1 MKAAGPLS
9 LGPSEVIMHPPFLPF
24 LIVALATLVSV
35 TGATQTAPPK
45 PESPASQ
52 TAASQP
58 APEPLT
64 PEKRA
69 DIYMARKMYREAID
83 TYRQVEQELTAQL
96 PARKPRKDDGS
107 YQRLANRL
115 AVILNKIGIAYHQL
129 MELDTARRYYERA
142 VKLNPSYAE
151 AINNIGTVY
160 YAQKS
165 YRRAISQYRKALKF
179 SPNSASIYS
188 NLGTAYFARKNYEEA
203 SKAYAKALELDPDV
217 FEHRSSYGVL
227 LQERNVE
234 ERARFHYYLAKVYAQ
249 AGMNERALLYIRKAL
264 EEGFKDRRKFLE
276 EPEFAGLQELPEF
289 QELMKMEFRAL

>member
-1 MKAAGPLS
+1 MRPPLS
-9 LGPSEVIMHPPFLPF
+9 FLPV
-24 LIVALATLVSV
+24 LVLAVVVS
-35 TGATQTAPPK
+35 AAQAPQVP
-45 PESPASQ
+45 PPNPAPVD
-52 TAASQP
+52 TPAAASQP
-58 APEPLT
+58 PPEPLT

-69 DIYMARKMYREAID
+69 DIYMARKMYREAIE
-83 TYRQVEQELTAQL
+83 TYRQVEQELAAKL
-96 PARKPRKDDGS
+96 PARKPRRDDGT
-107 YQRLANRL
+107 YQQTANRL

-142 VKLNPSYAE
+142 VKLNPQYAE
-151 AINNIGTVY
+151 AINNIGTVH
-160 YAQKS
+160 YAQKN
-165 YRRAISQYRKALKF
+165 YRRAISQYRKALKIT
-179 SPNSASIYS
+179 PNSASIYS

-264 EEGFKDRRKFLE
+264 EEGFKDRRKFME

>member
-1 MKAAGPLS
+1 MRPPLS
-9 LGPSEVIMHPPFLPF
+9 FLPV
-24 LIVALATLVSV
+24 LVLAVVVS
-35 TGATQTAPPK
+35 AAQAPQAPP
-45 PESPASQ
+45 PNPAPVD
-52 TAASQP
+52 TPAAASQP
-58 APEPLT
+58 PPEPLT

-69 DIYMARKMYREAID
+69 DIYMARKMYREAIE
-83 TYRQVEQELTAQL
+83 TYRQVEQELAAKL
-96 PARKPRKDDGS
+96 PARKPRRDDGT
-107 YQRLANRL
+107 YQQTANRL

-142 VKLNPSYAE
+142 VKLNPQYAE
-151 AINNIGTVY
+151 AINNIGTVH
-160 YAQKS
+160 YAQKN
-165 YRRAISQYRKALKF
+165 YRRAISQYRKALKIT
-179 SPNSASIYS
+179 PNSASIYS

-203 SKAYAKALELDPDV
+203 SRAYAKALELDPDV

-264 EEGFKDRRKFLE
+264 EEGFKDRRKFIE

>member
-1 MKAAGPLS
+1 MRPPLS
-9 LGPSEVIMHPPFLPF
+9 FLPV
-24 LIVALATLVSV
+24 LVLAVVVS
-35 TGATQTAPPK
+35 AAQAPQAP
-45 PESPASQ
+45 SPNPAPVD
-52 TAASQP
+52 TPPAASQP
-58 APEPLT
+58 PPEPLT

-69 DIYMARKMYREAID
+69 DIYMARKMYREAIE
-83 TYRQVEQELTAQL
+83 TYRQVEQELAAKL
-96 PARKPRKDDGS
+96 PARKPRRDDGT
-107 YQRLANRL
+107 YQQTANRL

-142 VKLNPSYAE
+142 VKLNPQYAE
-151 AINNIGTVY
+151 AINNIGTVH
-160 YAQKS
+160 YAQKN
-165 YRRAISQYRKALKF
+165 YRRAISQYRKALKIT
-179 SPNSASIYS
+179 PNSASIYS

-264 EEGFKDRRKFLE
+264 EEGFKDRRKFME

>member
-1 MKAAGPLS
+1 MRPPLS
-9 LGPSEVIMHPPFLPF
+9 FLPV
-24 LIVALATLVSV
+24 LVLAVVVS
-35 TGATQTAPPK
+35 AAQAPQAPP
-45 PESPASQ
+45 PNPAPVD
-52 TAASQP
+52 TPAAASQP
-58 APEPLT
+58 PPEPLT

-69 DIYMARKMYREAID
+69 DIYMARKMYREAIE
-83 TYRQVEQELTAQL
+83 TYRQVEQELAAKL
-96 PARKPRKDDGS
+96 PARKPRRDDGT
-107 YQRLANRL
+107 YQQTANRL

-142 VKLNPSYAE
+142 VKLNPQYAE
-151 AINNIGTVY
+151 AINNIGTVH
-160 YAQKS
+160 YAQKN
-165 YRRAISQYRKALKF
+165 YRRAISQYRKALKIT
-179 SPNSASIYS
+179 PNSASIYS

-264 EEGFKDRRKFLE
+264 EEGFKDRRKFIE